1 MTYLGVQPLSHLN
14 AAGGDRDGA
23 VALVD
28 ADVAVDRQREVVDGV
43 LAWHKGDAAFAPH
56 VFLKCFILNFKFKT
70 ITSQFTKMSTLPRTG
85 YNKRLL

>member
-1 MTYLGVQPLSHLN
+1 VTYLGVQALSHLN

-23 VALVD
+23 IALVD

-56 VFLKCFILNFKFKT
+56 VFLKCFILNFKN
-70 ITSQFTKMSTLPRTG
+70 QNYNFTV
-85 YNKRLL
+85 Y

>member
-56 VFLKCFILNFKFKT
+56 VFLKCFSLNLTYWFKT
-70 ITSQFTKMSTLPRTG
+70 ITLQFVKNLATK
-85 YNKRLL
+85 N